1 MIFGIT
7 ITPPIMMGGG
17 IAIFVVMV
25 FQILQ
30 GLRKIKFTG
39 PLHMKVHKWGARI
52 LFALALLH
60 GIAGMAYFEYIR
72 I

>member
-7 ITPPIMMGGG
+7 MTPAIMMGGG
-17 IAIFVVMV
+17 IAIFAVMV

-30 GLRKIKFTG
+30 GLRKIKFKG
-39 PLHMKVHKWGARI
+39 PLHMKVHKWGARV
-52 LFALALLH
+52 LFVLALLH
-60 GIAGMAYFEYIR
+60 GVAGMAYFGYIR